1 MTMTHEEVKDV
12 ERRTRGQNSN
22 SLWHELRL
30 GCLGRLTVSKFGIV
44 LKACRRNSFP
54 AGLFKSLFE
63 QYNVSGV
70 KAVTWGME
78 NEQKAVD
85 DYIASY
91 GLLEEVGLCLHP
103 SGTVA
108 ATPDR
113 LEGSDGIVEIKCP
126 YAYKNATIHDYLED
140 SKCCVGLNESCEF
153 RLDEVTC
160 TFLFGCHLG
169 RQEFVWKRTKSGRL
183 RTVHCYSISTSTGCC
198 QSMAE
203 A

>member
-1 MTMTHEEVKDV
+1 MFIAFFYCLQQMTMTHEEVKNV

-54 AGLFKSLFE
+54 ADLFKSLFE

-91 GLLEEVGLCLHP
+91 ELLDEVGLCLQP
-103 SGTVA
+103 SGALA

-126 YAYKNATIHDYLED
+126 YAYKNATIPDYLED
-140 SKCCVGLNESCEF
+140 SKCGVGLN
-153 RLDEVTC
+153 
-160 TFLFGCHLG
+160 
-169 RQEFVWKRTKSGRL
+169 
-183 RTVHCYSISTSTGCC
+183 
-198 QSMAE
+198 
-203 A
+203 